1 MMERKS
7 WKPWLF
13 GLESLVVAAVYFAA
27 GKAGLAVPFTNG
39 SVSPVWPAAGVALG
53 AMLIFGRRAW
63 LGIVVGDF
71 LVNLST
77 QSSPIACVAIAI
89 STVLGSAISA
99 QLLAGK
105 SFTKIRRFN
114 DVVHLL
120 SYGAL
125 GLIMPALIGPAALFL
140 TGTHAWDHL
149 PWAWLV
155 WWLGDCLGVLLVVP
169 LIVNFSDL
177 KALKPRLA
185 ELSLL
190 LLWLLVC
197 SAALFHQSRF
207 TEDIFVL
214 ALLPFVIWGAVRFTI
229 AGAALANCTVA
240 AVAIWETAKG
250 AGPFV
255 ANGSPFDNAGI
266 LQAFI
271 GVLTLSGL
279 SLAALIA
286 ERTTAQEALAR
297 EERLR
302 RAQEQYRMIVETT
315 NEGVWVIDGG
325 YKTTFVNKRTAEM
338 LGYTPQEMEGRG
350 LFEFLFPEDAARK
363 LEDLRQRQQGFK
375 AVMYD
380 RVRRKDGS
388 ELWVLVSTAP
398 MFSEKGQF
406 TGVLGMLTDVTLLRK
421 TEETLRRNEKLIT
434 AGRLAA
440 TISHEVNN
448 PLEAVVNLLF
458 LLKTQPMSEQARQY
472 VETAEKEIYR
482 ISAIT
487 KRTLGFFR
495 DNSAHEELPIADL
508 LNDTLSFYEEKLAAR
523 SICVKKEY
531 ASRGVVRA
539 SRGEMQQVFANL
551 ISNAL
556 DAMSQD
562 GVLTLR
568 VNDVAGRK
576 GRGIQVEIEDTGTGI
591 AEADLGRV
599 FEPFFT
605 TKADTGTGL
614 GLWVAKEIVQK
625 HGGSIAVTSQS
636 GSNGG
641 HGTQLSIL
649 LPASDGRAEPLAL
662 ASGS

>member
-1 MMERKS
+1 MDRKS
-7 WKPWLF
+7 ANPWVF
-13 GLESLVVAAVYFAA
+13 VLESLVVAAVYFAA
-27 GKAGLAVPFTNG
+27 GKAGLAIPFTNG

-53 AMLIFGRRAW
+53 AMLVVGRRAW
-63 LGIVVGDF
+63 FGIVVGDL
-71 LVNLST
+71 LVNLSSH
-77 QSSPIACVAIAI
+77 SSPIACVAIAI
-89 STVLGSAISA
+89 STVLGTALSAR
-99 QLLAGK
+99 LLARK

-114 DVVHLL
+114 DVVSLI
-120 SYGAL
+120 SCGAL
-125 GLIMPALIGPAALFL
+125 GLIVPALIGPAALFL
-140 TGTHAWDHL
+140 TGTHAWNNL

-169 LIVNFSDL
+169 LIMNFSDL

-185 ELSLL
+185 ELGLL

-197 SAALFHQSRF
+197 SAALFHQNRF

-255 ANGSPFDNAGI
+255 ENGSPVDNAGI

-286 ERTTAQEALAR
+286 ERTTVKEALAR

-315 NEGVWVIDGG
+315 NEGVWMIDGD
-325 YKTTFVNKRTAEM
+325 YKTTFVNQRTAEM
-338 LGYTPQEMEGRG
+338 LGYTPREMEGRG

-363 LEDLRQRQQGFK
+363 REDLRERQQGFK

-398 MFSEKGQF
+398 MFSEKGVF
-406 TGVLGMLTDVTLLRK
+406 TGVLGMLTDVTMLRK

-458 LLKTQPMSEQARQY
+458 LLKTQPMSDQARQY

-495 DNSAHEELPIADL
+495 DTSAHEELPIADL

-523 SICVKKEY
+523 SIRVKKEY

-591 AEADLGRV
+591 SEADLGRV

-636 GSNGG
+636 GSGGG

-649 LPASDGRAEPLAL
+649 LPASDGRPEPMAL